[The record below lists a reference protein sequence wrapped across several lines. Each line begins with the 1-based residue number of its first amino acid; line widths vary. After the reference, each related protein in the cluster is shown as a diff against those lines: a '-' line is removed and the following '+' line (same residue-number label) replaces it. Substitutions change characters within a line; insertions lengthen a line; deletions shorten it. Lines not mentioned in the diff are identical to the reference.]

1 MLTGNMCG
9 AAVWRCLGC
18 GRSVAKNRAR
28 DGGGGCPKCPPGT
41 AVHHCTRTDPT
52 PGHPGGCEI
61 QLKDGGATRCYR
73 HGGTTRQAQIS
84 VRKRQAAV
92 VVQRLAVPIVGTDHI
107 AALQDALDLSHG
119 IVDTLVRLVN
129 TLDLEVT
136 GQVWNAD
143 REAYE
148 PAETAGIAGATY
160 HQSGIATGE
169 AKPHIFV
176 TLLAEERD
184 RYSRLSIECAKLGIA
199 ERHAQVEEAKI
210 AVLADVLRAVF
221 DDPELGMT
229 GEQRQT
235 ATQVTARHLRLLDAG
250 IA

>member
-1 MLTGNMCG
+1 MPGKRCAARSKRTGEQCG
-9 AAVWRCLGC
+9 QYVDDTETVCRW
-18 GRSVAKNRAR
+18 
-28 DGGGGCPKCPPGT
+28 
-41 AVHHCTRTDPT
+41 
-52 PGHPGGCEI
+52 
-61 QLKDGGATRCYR
+61 
-73 HGGTTRQAQIS
+73 HGGTTRLAQTS
-84 VRKRQAAV
+84 VRKRKAAV

-129 TLDLEVT
+129 QLDLTVT
-136 GQVWNAD
+136 SATTEGP
-143 REAYE
+143 E
-148 PAETAGIAGATY
+148 GIAGRTY
-160 HQSGIATGE
+160 HQSGIPTGE
-169 AKPHIFV
+169 AKPHVFV

-229 GEQRQT
+229 ATQRQT

-250 IA
+250 TA